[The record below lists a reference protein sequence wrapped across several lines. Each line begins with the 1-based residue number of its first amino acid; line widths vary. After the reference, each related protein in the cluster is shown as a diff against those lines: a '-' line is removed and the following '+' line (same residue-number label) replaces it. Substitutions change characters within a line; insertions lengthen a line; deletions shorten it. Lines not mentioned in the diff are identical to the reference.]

1 MFYYNYTELPASK
14 KQSKKIKTLVL
25 QYSSFSHLGMMMIG
39 DSQDQVPI
47 AGFLHSVTP

>member
-25 QYSSFSHLGMMMIG
+25 KYSEHSFLQSFGNDDDWRLTGPGPHCR
-39 DSQDQVPI
+39 VC
-47 AGFLHSVTP
+47 T